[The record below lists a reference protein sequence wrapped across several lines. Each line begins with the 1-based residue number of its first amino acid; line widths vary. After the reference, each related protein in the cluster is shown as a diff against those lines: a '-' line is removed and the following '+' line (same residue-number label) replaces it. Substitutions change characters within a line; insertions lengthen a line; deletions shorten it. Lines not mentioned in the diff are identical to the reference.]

1 MALEGIAQQQN
12 AFNMGLGSIMA
23 NRKNQEAEM
32 RRLAI
37 TNFTQMMLQQYQ
49 RKHDEEL
56 AARKRKQAMGMQ
68 IASIATLGLAGPVM
82 GAFSGGALDKAAGEV
97 YDPGMYSETFMPPGM
112 IGGNMQGALLTN
124 TPGMFRGT
132 RIPNLGF

>member
-49 RKHDEEL
+49 RKHDAEVAAKKDKQKMGLQIAAIAATVFTAGL
-56 AARKRKQAMGMQ
+56 AAPA
-68 IASIATLGLAGPVM
+68 
-82 GAFSGGALDKAAGEV
+82 AAGAV
-97 YDPGMYSETFMPPGM
+97 VG
-112 IGGNMQGALLTN
+112 
-124 TPGMFRGT
+124 
-132 RIPNLGF
+132 PNAAAAGSTWA

>member
-32 RRLAI
+32 RRLAV

-68 IASIATLGLAGPVM
+68 IAAIAATVDIGALAAPAVAATAPAYGTAAS
-82 GAFSGGALDKAAGEV
+82 GAGDFFSSVASGGA
-97 YDPGMYSETFMPPGM
+97 
-112 IGGNMQGALLTN
+112 
-124 TPGMFRGT
+124 MFA
-132 RIPNLGF
+132 